1 MGGGPRF
8 RLFLAR
14 PLSRFSIDYAMTAR
28 AQHKFQAEV
37 SQVLSLV
44 VNSLY
49 SNKEIFLR
57 ELVSNASDALDKL
70 RFLALSDKS
79 LLDEDVQLKIQ
90 IIPNEEAN
98 TLTIVDNGIGM
109 SQQDLIDQ
117 LGTIARSGTKEF
129 TEKLQAAAEAKNSD
143 TRLIGQF
150 GVGFYSAF
158 LVADR
163 VEVISKAAG
172 SDEAFR
178 WESDAKEA
186 FTVEPATREGQG
198 TTLILH
204 LKEDKKEFSG
214 AYRIQDIIR
223 RHSDYVAHPI
233 ELVTQVKP
241 ETADK
246 DGEEG
251 NAESTKTETK
261 TEVINQ
267 ASALWQR
274 SPKDVSAEQYEEFY
288 KHLAHDWEKP
298 LAHKHFRV
306 EGVQMFSGIVFL
318 PESARADLLD
328 PRGEHGVRLH
338 VRRVLAMESCDELLP
353 KWLRFVRGVVDS
365 EDLPLNVS
373 RETLQDSRAVK
384 IIRKQIVSQVLS
396 MIEELHDERPAD
408 YLKFWQGF
416 GAVLKEGLHFEPE
429 HKDRIA
435 KLLRF
440 KSTHRP
446 VEVEGEEKPSDWTS
460 LAAYVERMP
469 DEQNE
474 IYFVEGASR
483 AVLEASPH
491 LEQLKKRG
499 YEVLFMT
506 DGVDPFALEHL
517 RDFNGKRLVNAM
529 NEGLDLGEKGEVDE
543 DEVKLNEGLISKFK
557 TVLGERVGD
566 VRASKR
572 LLESPT
578 CLVTPEGGLPPHMEA
593 MFKAQNLSIPQ
604 TKRIL
609 EINPEHP
616 ILENMRKLVLVD
628 GDSKDLA
635 EWIELLF
642 DQALIAEGSQVSDP
656 ALLAKRLT
664 SLLTVAAQNA
674 SKS

>member
-1 MGGGPRF
+1 
-8 RLFLAR
+8 
-14 PLSRFSIDYAMTAR
+14 MTA
-28 AQHKFQAEV
+28 ATQHNFQAEV

-70 RFLALSDKS
+70 RFVALSDPS
-79 LLDEDVQLKIQ
+79 LLKEGGELKIRL
-90 IIPNEEAN
+90 IPDENSR

-109 SQQDLIDQ
+109 SEQDLIDQ

-129 TEKLQAAAEAKNSD
+129 TQKLKEATEAKEAD

-172 SDEAFR
+172 SNEAFR
-178 WESDAKEA
+178 WESDAKSA
-186 FTVEPATREGQG
+186 FTVEPAERDGRG
-198 TTLILH
+198 TTVILH
-204 LKEDKKEFSG
+204 LKEEQKEFAG
-214 AYRIQDIIR
+214 AYRVQDIIR

-233 ELVTQVKP
+233 EL
-241 ETADK
+241 ETVVPSKNDEK
-246 DGEEG
+246 KETSSEEEG
-251 NAESTKTETK
+251 ELKV
-261 TEVINQ
+261 EVINQ
-267 ASALWQR
+267 ANALWQR
-274 SPKDVSAEQYEEFY
+274 ASKDVTDEQYEEFY

-298 LAHKHFRV
+298 LAWKHFRV
-306 EGVQMFSGIVFL
+306 EGTQMFSGIVFI

-328 PRGEHGVRLH
+328 PRGDHGVRLH

-384 IIRKQIVSQVLS
+384 IIRKQVVSQVLS
-396 MIEELHDERPAD
+396 TIEELESEGSEKFV
-408 YLKFWQGF
+408 KFWDSF

-429 HKDRIA
+429 YKDRLA

-440 KSTHRP
+440 KSTYHP
-446 VEVEGEEKPSDWTS
+446 VKIDGKRQSDWTS
-460 LAAYVERMP
+460 LSDYVSRMK
-469 DEQNE
+469 EGQKG
-474 IYFVEGASR
+474 IYYVEGASR
-483 AVLEASPH
+483 EVLDASPH
-491 LEQLKKRG
+491 LEQLKKHEF
-499 YEVLFMT
+499 EVLFMT

-517 RDFNGKRLVNAM
+517 RDFDGKILVNAM
-529 NEGLDLGEKGEVDE
+529 NEGLDLGDDDAAGEKDDGQNDE
-543 DEVKLNEGLISKFK
+543 LIGRFK
-557 TVLGERVGD
+557 KVLGDKVGD

-572 LLESPT
+572 LLESPA
-578 CLVTPEGGLPPHMEA
+578 CLVTPQGGLPPHMEA
-593 MFKAQNLSIPQ
+593 MFKAQNLSIPL

-616 ILENMRKLVLVD
+616 ILTNIRKLLLVD
-628 GDSKDLA
+628 SEA
-635 EWIELLF
+635 PQVTEWMELLY
-642 DQALIAEGSQVSDP
+642 DQALIAEGSQVKDP
-656 ALLAKRLT
+656 SLLAKRLT
-664 SLLTVAAQNA
+664 ALLTTAAQTA
-674 SKS
+674 VKS